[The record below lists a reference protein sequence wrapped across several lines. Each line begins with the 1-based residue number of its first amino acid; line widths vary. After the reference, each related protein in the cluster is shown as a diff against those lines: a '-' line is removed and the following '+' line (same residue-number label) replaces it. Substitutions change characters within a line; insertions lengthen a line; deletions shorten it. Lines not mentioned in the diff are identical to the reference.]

1 MIRNTAS
8 RFVSLRT
15 KFLILFALMITLPF
29 LLSGVLTYQRYSR
42 NVERDAKA
50 YSEQISEQVAINL
63 ERYVQDMDR
72 ITLSIYYDS
81 GVMAVLN
88 HHQAPAGAGSGYLTV
103 GEVSSINELISSQ
116 IIERTELE
124 GVFIFALDGSLFS
137 NLLETVQRSW
147 DLSSNDWMAQAKQ
160 KDGGLAILPPEDET
174 YYRDAPR
181 QVLSLARLI
190 KDPITNK
197 DRGYVKIDLTSDGFE
212 KILSSVKVTD
222 NSKLFV
228 FNDDLRQLY
237 PFDEAGDASYRS
249 IADAPSDRWLI
260 SKRSTNYGGLTIVS
274 AVPRADV
281 LADARQL
288 TSFTLWISAAA
299 LILAYLL
306 AVLTSNSFVKPI
318 KQLLGRMRRVQNG
331 DFEGRA
337 KVYSRDEVGLLTE
350 GFNTMVSQLNIMIKD
365 IYELRLR
372 EKDAALSALLSQMN
386 PHFLYNTLES
396 ISMAA
401 HREKHE
407 SLSEV
412 IASLG
417 KLLRYTVNN
426 KERSVYLK
434 DELAFVESY
443 LNIQAFRLEDKLRF
457 DIVVDFAHEP
467 AIVPK
472 LILQPLVENAIEHG
486 LGEAPISVTI
496 VSSVSGQDLL
506 LCVKD
511 DGRGIDPARLQEI
524 ERSVYGPESP
534 ANARLAD
541 KRTKGF
547 ALRNIHQRLRL
558 LYGEPYGLEIDASQA
573 GVTVQV
579 RMPFQWEEEDGQ
591 DEDID
596 R

>member
-88 HHQAPAGAGSGYLTV
+88 HHKGPAGAGSGYLTV

-237 PFDEAGDASYRS
+237 PFDEAGGASYRS

-260 SKRSTNYGGLTIVS
+260 SKRTTNYGGLTIVS

-401 HREKHE
+401 HREKHD

-511 DGRGIDPARLQEI
+511 DGRGIDPARLRGI
-524 ERSVYGPESP
+524 ERSVYEPESP
-534 ANARLAD
+534 ATARLAD

-558 LYGEPYGLEIDASQA
+558 LYGEPYGLKIDASQA

-579 RMPFQWEEEDGQ
+579 RMPFQWEEDGQ

>member
-1 MIRNTAS
+1 MIRNAS
-8 RFVSLRT
+8 RFVSIRT
-15 KFLILFALMITLPF
+15 KFLILFGLMITLPF
-29 LLSGVLTYQRYSR
+29 LLSGFLTYQRYSS
-42 NVERDAKA
+42 NVERDAQA

-88 HHQAPAGAGSGYLTV
+88 RHKDPGAHSGYLTV
-103 GEVSSINELISSQ
+103 SEVTSINELISSQ

-147 DLSSNDWMAQAKQ
+147 ETSSNSWMEQAKR
-160 KDGGLAILPPEDET
+160 KDGGLVILPPENET
-174 YYRDAPR
+174 YYRDAPK

-190 KDPITNK
+190 KEPTTNK
-197 DRGYVKIDLTSDGFE
+197 DLGYVKIDLTSDGFE

-228 FNDDLRQLY
+228 FNDDFRQLY
-237 PFDEAGDASYRS
+237 PFDEAGSASYRS

-274 AVPRADV
+274 AVPRDDV

-299 LILAYLL
+299 LVLAYLL
-306 AVLTSNSFVKPI
+306 AVLTSNNFVKPI
-318 KQLLGRMRRVQNG
+318 KQLLNRMRRVQNG

-337 KVYSRDEVGLLTE
+337 KVISRDEVGLLTE

-426 KERSVYLK
+426 KERSVHLQ

-443 LNIQAFRLEDKLRF
+443 LNIQAFRLEDRLQF
-457 DIVVDFAHEP
+457 DIVVDFAHEL

-486 LGEAPISVTI
+486 LGEEPIKVTL
-496 VSSVSGQDLL
+496 VSKVSGQDLL
-506 LCVKD
+506 LCVRD
-511 DGRGIDPARLQEI
+511 NGRGIDPARLQEI
-524 ERSVYGPESP
+524 QRNVYEPEP
-534 ANARLAD
+534 PVTARGAG

-558 LYGEPYGLEIDASQA
+558 LYGEPYGLEIEASHA
-573 GVTVQV
+573 GVSIHVH
-579 RMPFQWEEEDGQ
+579 MPFQWEEDGNH
-591 DEDID
+591 EDID